1 MQINNQ
7 MENFCY
13 HFIIKDTFHQCV
25 KKNNIKCIL
34 NVTIEITSSKV
45 INLTKSIKICFDLN
59 HLNSSILLQRFAFK
73 GIISEYGE
81 DLHVYRGKTILPP
94 IFAVL
99 LVLEL

>member
-25 KKNNIKCIL
+25 KKNIKCIL

-45 INLTKSIKICFDLN
+45 INLTKSIKIGFDVN
-59 HLNSSILLQRFAFK
+59 HLKSNITFTKVCF
-73 GIISEYGE
+73 
-81 DLHVYRGKTILPP
+81 
-94 IFAVL
+94 
-99 LVLEL
+99 

>member
-25 KKNNIKCIL
+25 KKKIKCIL

-45 INLTKSIKICFDLN
+45 INLTKSIKIGFDVN
-59 HLNSSILLQRFAFK
+59 HLKSSITFTKVCF
-73 GIISEYGE
+73 
-81 DLHVYRGKTILPP
+81 
-94 IFAVL
+94 
-99 LVLEL
+99 

>member
-25 KKNNIKCIL
+25 KKNIKCIL

-45 INLTKSIKICFDLN
+45 INLTKSIKIGFDVN
-59 HLNSSILLQRFAFK
+59 HLKSSITFTKVCF
-73 GIISEYGE
+73 
-81 DLHVYRGKTILPP
+81 
-94 IFAVL
+94 
-99 LVLEL
+99 

>member
-25 KKNNIKCIL
+25 KKNIKCIL

-45 INLTKSIKICFDLN
+45 INFTKSIKIGFDVN
-59 HLNSSILLQRFAFK
+59 HLKSSITFTKVCF
-73 GIISEYGE
+73 
-81 DLHVYRGKTILPP
+81 
-94 IFAVL
+94 
-99 LVLEL
+99 

>member
-25 KKNNIKCIL
+25 KKNIKCIL

-45 INLTKSIKICFDLN
+45 INLTKSIKIGFDVNHHKSNITFTKVCF
-59 HLNSSILLQRFAFK
+59 
-73 GIISEYGE
+73 
-81 DLHVYRGKTILPP
+81 
-94 IFAVL
+94 
-99 LVLEL
+99 